1 MQKRT
6 HTLLA
11 QTLLRSGT
19 GFSARRF
26 ELAFLF
32 GSFQPDVNPLSYL
45 KGSLHY
51 NKLKGHNY
59 TNSRAYINT
68 KILKLQHR
76 RRWTMWQY
84 YTLGKLTHYLA
95 DAYTYPHNPDYP
107 CTMLD
112 HHNYETDFRR
122 FMRGYL
128 AHQHLRRQQ
137 ARRDLIAALEELHE
151 QYMATRASMLRDAN
165 YILKATTCS
174 SLSTEQ
180 GPAMMVSV
188 PPPIWVFPT
197 GITVSSGW
205 NFRLAFL

>member
-59 TNSRAYINT
+59 ANSRAYINA
-68 KILKLQHR
+68 KILKLQRR

-95 DAYTYPHNPDYP
+95 DAFTFPHNENYPDS
-107 CTMLD
+107 
-112 HHNYETDFRR
+112 
-122 FMRGYL
+122 
-128 AHQHLRRQQ
+128 
-137 ARRDLIAALEELHE
+137 LIAHRAYEDALRVYFAEYLQSRTLRPERARWDLTQAIDQLHR
-151 QYMATRASMLRDAN
+151 QYMETQADVHQDARF
-165 YILKATTCS
+165 ILEANLLLMAGC
-174 SLSTEQ
+174 L
-180 GPAMMVSV
+180 PA
-188 PPPIWVFPT
+188 P
-197 GITVSSGW
+197 
-205 NFRLAFL
+205 A

>member
-59 TNSRAYINT
+59 ANSRAYINA
-68 KILKLQHR
+68 KILKLQRR

-95 DAYTYPHNPDYP
+95 DA
-107 CTMLD
+107 
-112 HHNYETDFRR
+112 
-122 FMRGYL
+122 
-128 AHQHLRRQQ
+128 
-137 ARRDLIAALEELHE
+137 
-151 QYMATRASMLRDAN
+151 
-165 YILKATTCS
+165 
-174 SLSTEQ
+174 ST
-180 GPAMMVSV
+180 
-188 PPPIWVFPT
+188 
-197 GITVSSGW
+197 
-205 NFRLAFL
+205 

>member
-11 QTLLRSGT
+11 RTLLRSEM

-32 GSFQPDVNPLSYL
+32 GSFQPDVNPFSYL

-59 TNSRAYINT
+59 QNSRAYINA
-68 KILKLQHR
+68 KIQKLQR
-76 RRWTMWQY
+76 RRHWTMWQY
-84 YTLGKLTHYLA
+84 YTLGKLTHYVA
-95 DAYTYPHNPDYP
+95 DAYTYPHNENYP

-112 HHNYETDFRR
+112 HHCYETSFRQ

-128 AHQHLRRQQ
+128 ANRYVQRQQ
-137 ARRDLIAALEELHE
+137 ARRDLIAALDELHA
-151 QYMATRASMLRDAN
+151 QYMATRASMVRDAN
-165 YILKATTCS
+165 YILKATGLLMACCP
-174 SLSTEQ
+174 
-180 GPAMMVSV
+180 PA
-188 PPPIWVFPT
+188 
-197 GITVSSGW
+197 
-205 NFRLAFL
+205 A